1 MDNKIFSAFQ
11 LTLLTISTL
20 VYYIIKIVSINFFAA
35 IILTVIYFP
44 QIINNAIKK
53 VDGDECPG

>member
-11 LTLLTISTL
+11 LTLLMISTL
-20 VYYIIKIVSINFFAA
+20 LYYIIKIVSINFFAA
-35 IILTVIYFP
+35 IILTVIYSP

-53 VDGDECPG
+53 VDGDERPG